1 MGTAPSTTGPR
12 LAVTRMKFEPTMLR
26 AYLVGG
32 SQDTHHAPAELL
44 TKTEEALQAGI
55 TAFQY
60 REKGSSNLSADQR
73 LKLAQQLRELTRHYR
88 VPFFIDDD
96 EELALAVG
104 ADGVH
109 VGQKDQR
116 IEQVIQ
122 RAQGKL
128 MIGYSCNRPAQIE
141 KANQLAAVDYIGSG
155 PVFPTQSKADA
166 DPALGLSRLAL
177 LNCLSE
183 QPVVAIGGI
192 TADNIAATLATGVAG
207 AAVISMVFQSDDISQ
222 TVHQM
227 LTASSQS

>member
-1 MGTAPSTTGPR
+1 MDTGPSTTGPR
-12 LAVTRMKFEPTMLR
+12 LAVTKMKFDPIMLR

-32 SQDTHHAPAELL
+32 SQDTHHDPAELL
-44 TKTEEALQAGI
+44 AKTEEALRAGV

-60 REKGSSNLSADQR
+60 REKGSSRLSADQR
-73 LKLAQQLRELTRHYR
+73 LSLAQHLRELTSYYQ

-96 EELALAVG
+96 EELALVVG

-116 IEQVIQ
+116 IEQVIR
-122 RAQGKL
+122 RAHGKL

-141 KANQLAAVDYIGSG
+141 KANQLAAIDYIGSG

-166 DPALGLSRLAL
+166 DPALGLNRLAL
-177 LNCLSE
+177 LNRLSE
-183 QPVVAIGGI
+183 WPVVAIGGI

-207 AAVISMVFQSDDISQ
+207 AAVISMIFQSDDIQQ

-227 LTASSQS
+227 LTASSH

>member
-1 MGTAPSTTGPR
+1 MDTVPSTTGPR
-12 LAVTRMKFEPTMLR
+12 LVVTRMKFDPTMLH

-32 SQDTHHAPAELL
+32 SQDTHHDPAELL
-44 TKTEEALQAGI
+44 AKTEEALQAGI

-60 REKGSSNLSADQR
+60 REKGSSHISAAQR
-73 LKLAQQLRELTRHYR
+73 LKLAQQLRELTQHYR
-88 VPFFIDDD
+88 VPLFIDDD

-128 MIGYSCNRPAQIE
+128 MIGYSCNTPAQIV
-141 KANQLAAVDYIGSG
+141 KANRLANLDYVGAG

-166 DPALGLSRLAL
+166 DPALGLKQLGL
-177 LNCLSE
+177 LNQLSE

-207 AAVISMVFQSDDISQ
+207 AAVISMVFQSDDIPQ

-227 LTASSQS
+227 LTAGSRQ

>member
-32 SQDTHHAPAELL
+32 SQDTHHDPAELL

-73 LKLAQQLRELTRHYR
+73 LKLAQQLRELTRRYR

-141 KANQLAAVDYIGSG
+141 KANQLAAVDYVGAG

-177 LNCLSE
+177 LNRLSE

-207 AAVISMVFQSDDISQ
+207 AAVISMVFQSKDISQ